1 MSRPLTPE
9 QLAKR
14 EALKNRTTEE
24 VYQDAVKRGLESNVA
39 AERVAAIKAYAD
51 ERNPGIIEMKDKV
64 KIAEDRAAKA
74 EAALSAITGERDTA
88 YGVLCLA
95 TQSALQLT
103 ATKGELADLKANL
116 DAWKAEQ
123 KKLLVA
129 EAQQHQWDAER
140 AERAA
145 KETREAA
152 RQEFSKKG
160 YEALL
165 DAMRSL
171 VERHK
176 LSEPDIWSLPKNINP
191 LFLTLWPGWTPIKA
205 QYFVAFTQGY
215 PEPNEGF
222 RQMLIRCLTASLPSY
237 GGIKPDPV
245 ENLGVRLEVLYMM
258 CERWPGVLE
267 SAQRQ
272 VTEEQIHRQAD
283 FMRDR
288 TYELAQ
294 QQTALAQRG
303 YGRESLGVPQ
313 ESETQTNPHFWNG
326 FIPANPPIRPVFQED
341 DDINKVETI
350 DYGQQ
355 LIEREA
361 LAKKG
366 KIVTVLPP
374 ESVTLDGHQ
383 SLDDEG
389 TL

>member
-1 MSRPLTPE
+1 
-9 QLAKR
+9 
-14 EALKNRTTEE
+14 
-24 VYQDAVKRGLESNVA
+24 
-39 AERVAAIKAYAD
+39 
-51 ERNPGIIEMKDKV
+51 
-64 KIAEDRAAKA
+64 
-74 EAALSAITGERDTA
+74 
-88 YGVLCLA
+88 
-95 TQSALQLT
+95 
-103 ATKGELADLKANL
+103 
-116 DAWKAEQ
+116 
-123 KKLLVA
+123 
-129 EAQQHQWDAER
+129 
-140 AERAA
+140 
-145 KETREAA
+145 
-152 RQEFSKKG
+152 
-160 YEALL
+160 
-165 DAMRSL
+165 
-171 VERHK
+171 
-176 LSEPDIWSLPKNINP
+176 
-191 LFLTLWPGWTPIKA
+191 
-205 QYFVAFTQGY
+205 
-215 PEPNEGF
+215 
-222 RQMLIRCLTASLPSY
+222 
-237 GGIKPDPV
+237 
-245 ENLGVRLEVLYMM
+245 MM